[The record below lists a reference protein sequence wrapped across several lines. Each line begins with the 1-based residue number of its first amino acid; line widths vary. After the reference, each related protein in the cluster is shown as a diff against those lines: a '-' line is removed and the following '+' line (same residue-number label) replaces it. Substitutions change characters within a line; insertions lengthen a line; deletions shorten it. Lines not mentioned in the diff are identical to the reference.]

1 MSFNYKN
8 PLTPLTALGNISTKR
23 DDVFGTHFS
32 ILSTGGY
39 MEVYS
44 LDDLNYTIP
53 SGATGLIKF
62 SGNTIPIQFN
72 KGNGSPFSFD
82 VLTLNSDNF
91 SSGRRR
97 IGMLVYVKEV
107 DQVYQYQVPNFD
119 VYWPQ
124 ITGATGPG
132 GPTTIFSNFGTTI
145 KNNNMFGQWF
155 IDEWTSSKIE
165 GISGN
170 TRSDSNWIKYYG
182 TTLAVTGG
190 TFDNITNILTLNNIT
205 GGSINISGFT
215 SFTGGS
221 GSCISEIYVN
231 DIYSCLSAITVNNE
245 LIVLSGIT
253 LTENLVPSS
262 DAQYDIGTPIKR
274 FRQINTVSGTSSV
287 WTSTTKIIT
296 PEVDLGLDSFGNS
309 RVLNADSSVLN
320 NDILSGG
327 TF

>member
-1 MSFNYKN
+1 MNFNYKN
-8 PLTPLTALGNISTKR
+8 PVTPLTALGNISTKR
-23 DDVFGTHFS
+23 DDVFGTNFS

-53 SGATGLIKF
+53 SGTTGLIKF

-72 KGNGSPFSFD
+72 KGTGSVFSPD

-107 DQVYQYQVPNFD
+107 DQVYQYQVPNFEL
-119 VYWPQ
+119 YWSQ
-124 ITGATGPG
+124 ITGLTG
-132 GPTTIFSNFGTTI
+132 TTVFSNFGTTI
-145 KNNNMFGQWF
+145 KNNTILSDLF
-155 IDEWTSSKIE
+155 IEEWKSSKIE

-190 TFDNITNILTLNNIT
+190 SFNSLTNILTLNNIT
-205 GGSINISGFT
+205 GGSVFISGFT

-221 GSCISEIYVN
+221 GSCLSEIVV
-231 DIYSCLSAITVNNE
+231 DKISSCISAITVNNQ

-253 LTENLVPSS
+253 LTGNLVPSS
-262 DAQYDIGTPIKR
+262 DAQYDIGTTIRR
-274 FRQINTVSGTSSV
+274 FRQINTVSGTSTIWSA
-287 WTSTTKIIT
+287 TTKIYT
-296 PEVDLGLDSFGNS
+296 PELDLGLDSFGNS
-309 RVLNADSSVLN
+309 RIINAN
-320 NDILSGG
+320 NSIIQDDVLSGG
-327 TF
+327 NF

>member
-39 MEVYS
+39 MEVFS
-44 LDDLNYTIP
+44 LDDLIYSIP
-53 SGATGLIKF
+53 PSTTGLIKF

-72 KGNGSPFSFD
+72 KGSGSVFSPD

-107 DQVYQYQVPNFD
+107 DQVYQYQIPNFD
-119 VYWPQ
+119 SLWSSV
-124 ITGATGPG
+124 TGATGPG
-132 GPTTIFSNFGTTI
+132 GNTTIFSNFGTTI
-145 KNNNMFGQWF
+145 KNNSVQGQNF
-155 IDEWTSSKIE
+155 INSWTGSTIE

-170 TRSDSNWIKYYG
+170 TRSNSNWIKYYG
-182 TTLAVTGG
+182 TTLAITGG
-190 TFDNITNILTLNNIT
+190 TYDSTTNTLDLVNIT
-205 GGSINISGFT
+205 GGSISISGFS

-221 GSCISEIYVN
+221 GNCVTELFVDEIS
-231 DIYSCLSAITVNNE
+231 SCLTAITINNE

-253 LTENLVPSS
+253 LTGNIIPSS
-262 DAQYDIGTPIKR
+262 DGQSDIGSPIKR
-274 FRQINTVSGTSSV
+274 FRDINTISGTSTIWSA
-287 WTSTTKIIT
+287 TTKIYT
-296 PEVDLGLDSFGNS
+296 PEVDLGLDSLGNS
-309 RVLNADSSVLN
+309 RIITPDSSVLN

>member
-72 KGNGSPFSFD
+72 KGTGSVFSKD

-107 DQVYQYQVPNFD
+107 DQVYQYQIPYFENLWSNVSGN
-119 VYWPQ
+119 
-124 ITGATGPG
+124 TS
-132 GPTTIFSNFGTTI
+132 TTVFSNFGTTI
-145 KNNNMFGQWF
+145 KDDDIWSNLF
-155 IDEWTSSKIE
+155 ISEWKSSKIE

-190 TFDNITNILTLNNIT
+190 SFNNITNILTLNNIT
-205 GGSINISGFT
+205 GGSIFVSGFT

-221 GSCISEIYVN
+221 GSCLSEIYVN
-231 DIYSCLSAITVNNE
+231 EISSCLSAITVNNE

-274 FRQINTVSGTSSV
+274 FRQINTVSGTSSY
-287 WTSTTKIIT
+287 WTSTTKVIT
-296 PEVDLGLDSFGNS
+296 PELDLGLDSFGNS
-309 RVLNADSSVLN
+309 RIINADNSIIQ

>member
-1 MSFNYKN
+1 MNFNYKN
-8 PLTPLTALGNISTKR
+8 PVTPLTALGNMSTKR
-23 DDVFGTHFS
+23 DDVFGTNFS

-72 KGNGSPFSFD
+72 KGTGSVFSPD

-107 DQVYQYQVPNFD
+107 DQVYQYQVPNFEL
-119 VYWPQ
+119 YWSQ
-124 ITGATGPG
+124 ITGLTG
-132 GPTTIFSNFGTTI
+132 TTVFSNFGTTI
-145 KNNNMFGQWF
+145 KNNTILSDLF
-155 IDEWTSSKIE
+155 IEEWKSSKIE

-190 TFDNITNILTLNNIT
+190 SFNSLTNILTLNNIT
-205 GGSINISGFT
+205 GGSVFISGFT

-221 GSCISEIYVN
+221 GSCLSEIVV
-231 DIYSCLSAITVNNE
+231 DKISSCISAITVNNE

-253 LTENLVPSS
+253 LTGNIIPSL

-274 FRQINTVSGTSSV
+274 FRQINTVSGTSSY
-287 WTSTTKIIT
+287 WTSTTKVKT
-296 PEVDLGLDSFGNS
+296 PELDLGLDSFGNS
-309 RVLNADSSVLN
+309 RIINADNSIIQ

>member
-23 DDVFGTHFS
+23 DDVFGTNFS

-44 LDDLNYTIP
+44 LDDLIYTIP
-53 SGATGLIKF
+53 PTTTGLIKF

-72 KGNGSPFSFD
+72 KGNGSSFSFD

-119 VYWPQ
+119 SLWP
-124 ITGATGPG
+124 IVTGSTGPG
-132 GPTTIFSNFGTTI
+132 GPTTVFSNFGTTI
-145 KNNNMFGQWF
+145 KNNTLSGQLF
-155 IDEWTSSKIE
+155 IDDWTSSKIE
-165 GISGN
+165 DISGN

-190 TFDNITNILTLNNIT
+190 SFNNTTNILTLNNIT
-205 GGSINISGFT
+205 GGSVYISGFT

-221 GSCISEIYVN
+221 GSCLSEIFV
-231 DIYSCLSAITVNNE
+231 DEISSCLSAITVNNE

-253 LTENLVPSS
+253 LTENLVPSL

-274 FRQINTVSGTSSV
+274 FRQINTVSGTSSY
-287 WTSTTKIIT
+287 WTSNVKVIT
-296 PEVDLGLDSFGNS
+296 PEIDLGLDSFGNS
-309 RVLNADSSVLN
+309 RVITADSSIIQ